1 MRVMMLTHTFPSPA
15 NPTFGVWALRQAV
28 ALARAGV
35 DLRVIRFT
43 PWFPPG
49 VRTLPWFRRVAECPR
64 SHRFEGIE
72 VQYLKWPLYPAGL
85 PKWQSNAN
93 PWLQA
98 EISYAFVQRS
108 LMRQV
113 EALKPEVIYAHHT
126 WVSGYV
132 AFRLN
137 QLTGIPY
144 VITDHAVREIG
155 DCARFRARRRFF
167 QEVQEHAA
175 RMVDVAQPM
184 QKIRRSIF
192 HDVESVVIHNG
203 ADTIP
208 DEMRRVPRPVDI
220 RGRLVISCVAS
231 WVPLKGISKLVE
243 AFGLVAGEFSNAVLR
258 LVGDGPERPRVMAA
272 VRASRGRQMI
282 HALGSL
288 PHQRALQEMCWSD
301 IFAMISK
308 GEAFGGVF
316 TEAMMAGL
324 PLIWPLDC
332 GHNDVLVDGVNGI
345 RVPPWDVPSTA
356 AALRKLLGDADLRR
370 KTGLINRE
378 LAEKSLTWDATAQN
392 MLAIFRDVLR
402 ESRSIA

>member
-1 MRVMMLTHTFPSPA
+1 
-15 NPTFGVWALRQAV
+15 
-28 ALARAGV
+28 
-35 DLRVIRFT
+35 
-43 PWFPPG
+43 
-49 VRTLPWFRRVAECPR
+49 
-64 SHRFEGIE
+64 

-113 EALKPEVIYAHHT
+113 ESFNPEVIYAHHT

-144 VITDHAVREIG
+144 VITDHAVREIE

-167 QEVQEHAA
+167 REVQEHAA

-184 QKIRRSIF
+184 QRVRSSIF
-192 HDVESVVIHNG
+192 PEIRSVVIHNG
-203 ADTIP
+203 ADSITE
-208 DEMRRVPRPVDI
+208 EMRRVPRPLDI
-220 RGRLVISCVAS
+220 RDRLVVSCVAS
-231 WVPLKGISKLVE
+231 WVPLKGVSQLVL
-243 AFGLVAGEFSNAVLR
+243 AFGMVAEKFPNAILR
-258 LVGDGPERPRVMAA
+258 LVGDGPERPRIMAA
-272 VRASRGRQMI
+272 VRASPARQMI

-332 GHNDVLVDGVNGI
+332 GHDEVLADGLNGI
-345 RVPPWDVPSTA
+345 RVPPWDSPSTA
-356 AALRKLLGDADLRR
+356 AALRKLLGDADLRH
-370 KTGLINRE
+370 KIGIVNRE

-392 MLAIFRDVLR
+392 MLALFRDMLT
-402 ESRSIA
+402 ESKAVVGPNLG